1 MPSYN
6 LSVGDVKALKA
17 KAKAHNKKHYIKLS
31 QRKQALYN
39 ELRAKNAMW
48 NNTQFASNPL

>member
-1 MPSYN
+1 MPRKKIPKMPSYN

-39 ELRAKNAMW
+39 ELRAKNAM
-48 NNTQFASNPL
+48 